1 MKQRLVECRNRARE
15 RESERVW
22 VGEKRG
28 EERRGEESERRRY
41 RRTLEQ
47 RGSGLRMVERA
58 DRGGPRGAATKW
70 TSLVGG

>member
-1 MKQRLVECRNRARE
+1 M
-15 RESERVW
+15 W
-22 VGEKRG
+22 VGEERG
-28 EERRGEESERRRY
+28 EERRGEESKRRRY

>member
-1 MKQRLVECRNRARE
+1 MKQRLVECRNRVRE
-15 RESERVW
+15 RERERAS
-22 VGEKRG
+22 VGGRG
-28 EERRGEESERRRY
+28 ERRGEESERRRY

-58 DRGGPRGAATKW
+58 DRGGPRGVATKW